1 MNTLI
6 EILCT
11 FFALIVS
18 IRFFILKMDEIL
30 DNKDD
35 DSNNSVVENPEDIF
49 KNRAKQRFLASF
61 SSGGNDVSGSVVNYN
76 ENIEPIFYS
85 KDEYQKTVDDPAN
98 LLEKTWK
105 RRILIESTP
114 RGNVIMFYDAFKR
127 AFSYYSDQNMPYG
140 LLNAICMRYVLMY
153 RCRDFFLDETV
164 LPEGVMSPLFKI
176 HEEIVAPVASEK
188 KNVSTIKPM
197 HASASASIKGPFA
210 KLKNYSLHDNKG
222 PTDTR
227 KESTPIK
234 NIAMNRIIHIG
245 RIVNF
250 SILDKSMKKVSIQRV
265 GFVPT
270 VVNKIPSEGSAF
282 SYKDFKSWRSP
293 PVNMFE

>member
-11 FFALIVS
+11 FCATILSVW
-18 IRFFILKMDEIL
+18 FFYLKMDEIL

-35 DSNNSVVENPEDIF
+35 DSNNSVVENPEDIY

-76 ENIEPIFYS
+76 ENIDPIFYS

-105 RRILIESTP
+105 RRILMESTP

-127 AFSYYSDQNMPYG
+127 AFSYYSDQNMPYVM
-140 LLNAICMRYVLMY
+140 LNAICMKYVLMY

-176 HEEIVAPVASEK
+176 HEEIVPSSTGTNEK
-188 KNVSTIKPM
+188 KNDTNKISVPVS
-197 HASASASIKGPFA
+197 KGPFA
-210 KLKNYSLHDNKG
+210 KLKNYSLQDNNSSG
-222 PTDTR
+222 T
-227 KESTPIK
+227 KESKGSPVVTGPIK

-245 RIVNF
+245 RVVNF
-250 SILDKSMKKVSIQRV
+250 SILDKYAKK
-265 GFVPT
+265 FPNPKVPT
-270 VVNKIPSEGSAF
+270 VEYKIPSEGSAF